1 MRGLYRP
8 IRRWSIAFSGLLLFI
23 CTLGWVLIDGDDA
36 VVDFLEVAL
45 PATIGICLLIGGI
58 WLERTHQESR
68 ISQLALWTG
77 GGAIT
82 GVAVIIWFIFVI
94 SLEHNPAAEPGQLAL
109 NGAGIF
115 MAAGILL
122 GYYATGLQQRERE
135 LARSEARFRALTEN
149 SSLGVVTIDE
159 TSTIRYA
166 NDAVNELF
174 GYEQSAIVGEPL
186 TKLMPEELRE
196 SHQNGLAKYLS
207 EGEQTFDWNGLEA
220 HGLRADG
227 EEFPIEIS
235 FGEYP
240 IDGDHLFTGIIQD
253 VSDRKVAEQQLRNH
267 TSKVTQLHELATEI
281 TRADS
286 TTAIRQHAADGAVKL
301 FDADVAHLAVVEGD
315 QLVPVTSSNPSS
327 VDGYDPVPTS
337 FGYAGESYQS
347 NTVVRV
353 DDLGETRGVTASPIR
368 DGGVHPE
375 PQVSNDPLALLSIPL
390 GEYGV
395 LQVFSFEANAFAERD
410 EEVAEML
417 STHVVT
423 ALERLSAE
431 ATIRRERDRLE
442 EFAGILS
449 HDLRNPLNVARGRLE
464 FIDSID
470 DSEHLDAIERALDRM
485 ERLIKDMLTLARQ
498 GEAVGETETISLNTL
513 TKQAWQNVDTD
524 TATLN
529 VKTDLRLNADRSRL
543 LQMFEN
549 LYRNAIDHG
558 GEAVTIRVGSLEN
571 GDGFFI
577 EDTGPGIS
585 TSDRE
590 DVFESGYTTNQDGTG
605 FGLAI
610 VSRIVEAH
618 GWSIEVTNGTD
629 GGARF
634 EIRT

>member
-8 IRRWSIAFSGLLLFI
+8 IRRWSVSFSGLLLFI
-23 CTLGWVLIDGDDA
+23 CTLGWILIDGDDA

-45 PATIGICLLIGGI
+45 PATIGIGLLIGGI

-286 TTAIRQHAADGAVKL
+286 TTAIHQHAADGAVKL
-301 FDADVAHLAVVEGD
+301 FDGDVAHVAVVEGD
-315 QLVPVTSSNPSS
+315 QLVPVTSSNPGS
-327 VDGYDPVPTS
+327 VDDYDPVPTS

-353 DDLGETRGVTASPIR
+353 NDLGETRGATASPIR

-375 PQVSNDPLALLSIPL
+375 PQASNDPRALLSIPL

-395 LQVFSFEANAFAERD
+395 LQVFSFEPNAFAKRD

-417 STHVVT
+417 ATHVVT

-470 DSEHLDAIERALDRM
+470 DSEHLGAIERALDRM